1 MSLIYLFA
9 KIEKYKYFALTLSIE
24 LSDALKKIIQN
35 TLDQGH
41 DPSDENG
48 KPYRETHTPYNSE
61 NGTDA
66 LLDGREEHY
75 HSPIKSEMTCP
86 SGCEMI
92 SYSLDDK
99 YINCE
104 CDTNG
109 TGIIELNYNNLN
121 IKNVEDSFVS
131 TFKNSNYKVMIC
143 YNLVFNFKIFCH
155 NYGSIT
161 TLILFIAYV
170 VFMVYYAFRGIS
182 PLKVSI
188 AKLLFEEKKKNELN
202 SNLMNP
208 YLLQIKTKS
217 EKDTI
222 SMGYKNSKSEM
233 DKKSMGFMLK

>member
-1 MSLIYLFA
+1 
-9 KIEKYKYFALTLSIE
+9 
-24 LSDALKKIIQN
+24 
-35 TLDQGH
+35 
-41 DPSDENG
+41 
-48 KPYRETHTPYNSE
+48 
-61 NGTDA
+61 
-66 LLDGREEHY
+66 
-75 HSPIKSEMTCP
+75 
-86 SGCEMI
+86 
-92 SYSLDDK
+92 
-99 YINCE
+99 
-104 CDTNG
+104 
-109 TGIIELNYNNLN
+109 
-121 IKNVEDSFVS
+121 
-131 TFKNSNYKVMIC
+131 MIC

-170 VFMVYYAFRGIS
+170 VFMVYYAFRNIS

-222 SMGYKNSKSEM
+222 SMGNKNSKSEM